1 MTTTS
6 DRVDVDALAAAVPDV
21 EIFAA
26 GPDDAVDGVA
36 AGAVASPTS
45 TSEVAAIVRA
55 AVQQGLTLVARG
67 SGSKLSW
74 GAPPEAAD
82 VVVDLFGM
90 DRVIEHSAGDLIV
103 HTEAGLQLSA
113 LQKVLEPDA
122 QRLAVDPV
130 TGSGRP
136 GTIGGLIATGASGP
150 LRLASGGVRDLL
162 IGVTIVRADGK
173 VAKAGG
179 KVVKNVAGYDLG
191 KLFTGS
197 FGTLGIITEA
207 VFRLN
212 PVPDARRWVTVAV
225 SDATAAGR
233 VVQQVLHSQVVP
245 SALEID
251 RRADGGG
258 EVSVLL
264 EGIVDGVDGRAQALI
279 AALGAGT
286 DQEAGPD
293 WWGVAPWSERDGA
306 AADVVLRLTTELA
319 GLPHLL
325 DALDA
330 ATADLS
336 RRAAV
341 RGSAGVGL
349 LHASLPADDP
359 AAVATAVGALR
370 RQSSRWSGDVVVLDA
385 PAAVKSALDVW
396 GPVRGLELMR
406 RVKDQFDPNARL
418 APGRF
423 VGGI

>member
-6 DRVDVDALAAAVPDV
+6 FQVDTDALAAAVPDV
-21 EIFAA
+21 EIVAA
-26 GPDDAVDGVA
+26 GPEDTVDGVV

-45 TSEVAAIVRA
+45 TAEVAAVVRA
-55 AVQQGLTLVARG
+55 AADQGLTLVARG
-67 SGSKLSW
+67 SGSKLGW
-74 GAPPEAAD
+74 GAPPSRVD
-82 VVVDLFGM
+82 VLVDLFGM
-90 DRVIEHSAGDLIV
+90 DRVVEHSAGDLIV

-113 LQKVLEPDA
+113 LQKVLEPDR
-122 QRLAVDPV
+122 QRLAIDPV
-130 TGSGRP
+130 TGSGRT

-162 IGVTIVRADGK
+162 IGITIVRADGK

-197 FGTLGIITEA
+197 FGTLGIVTEA

-212 PVPDARRWVTVAV
+212 PVPDAQRWVTVDV
-225 SDATAAGR
+225 PDAAAAGQ
-233 VVQQVLHSQVVP
+233 VVQQIIHSQVVP
-245 SALEID
+245 SAVEID
-251 RRADGGG
+251 RRPDGGG
-258 EVSVLL
+258 EVAVLL

-286 DQEAGPD
+286 EREAAPE
-293 WWGVAPWSERDGA
+293 WWGAAPWTERDGA
-306 AADVVLRLTTELA
+306 ASDVVLRLTTELA
-319 GLPHLL
+319 GLPQLL

-330 ATADLS
+330 GTAGMS
-336 RRAAV
+336 RPAAV

-359 AAVATAVGALR
+359 AAVATAVAALR

-385 PAAVKSALDVW
+385 PAAVKAALDVW
-396 GPVRGLELMR
+396 GPVRGLDLMR

-423 VGGI
+423 VGDI